1 MSEKDTNTDNA
12 TEPSP
17 IEESQ
22 AVQHEDPE
30 QKPVHEAP
38 VLSTP
43 EDFEQAKPL
52 KKSNKAKKGDGFFYT
67 IMGFLL
73 VGILALGGYYWF
85 SNQEEPQVMLVVDV
99 NFLVVAQ
106 LKDRLD
112 TVETPEAATEA
123 ATQFMADLKE
133 ITSELAS
140 QGYIVLNANNLL
152 GYPEA
157 IDITPLVADRLN
169 IDLKLG
175 E

>member
-1 MSEKDTNTDNA
+1 
-12 TEPSP
+12 
-17 IEESQ
+17 
-22 AVQHEDPE
+22 
-30 QKPVHEAP
+30 
-38 VLSTP
+38 
-43 EDFEQAKPL
+43 
-52 KKSNKAKKGDGFFYT
+52 
-67 IMGFLL
+67 MGFLL